1 MDNAPSASPLS
12 AFSDEIA
19 ALVRRASRSVVGV
32 RSHRS
37 QGSGFA
43 WRPGLIVTADEN
55 ITDEDR
61 LAVVLPGGA
70 TVLATLKGRD
80 PSTDIAL
87 LRVEAPDLEPIAA
100 TTVDVVAG
108 SIAIVVG
115 ANDGAPAATLGVVA
129 RAGPAWRSL
138 RGGNVDAR
146 IEIDVL
152 LRGSSE
158 GGIAFDAAGRAIGM
172 AVFGPRRRVLVIPAP
187 TIERVAAKLDAEGR
201 IARGYLGLGLQAV
214 RIEGGGVGTMVM
226 SLDADGPGARAGLR
240 QGDVI
245 AAWNGRAIDDV
256 SDLLRELGPDSVGS
270 VVRLS
275 ASRGG
280 EPMTFDVTIGARPE
294 R

>member
-1 MDNAPSASPLS
+1 MDHAPTASPLS
-12 AFSDEIA
+12 TFSDDIA

-55 ITDEDR
+55 VTDEDR

-80 PSTDIAL
+80 PSTDVAL
-87 LRVEAPDLEPIAA
+87 LRVDAPALEPITA
-100 TTVDVVAG
+100 TTRDVVAG
-108 SIAIVVG
+108 SLAVVVG
-115 ANDGAPAATLGVVA
+115 ADDGAPVAALGIVA

-146 IEIDVL
+146 IEVDTLV
-152 LRGSSE
+152 RGSSE
-158 GGIAFDAAGRAIGM
+158 GGVAFDATGRAIGM
-172 AVFGPRRRVLVIPAP
+172 AVFGPRRRVLVIPAS
-187 TIERVAAKLDAEGR
+187 TIDRVAAKLDADGR
-201 IARGYLGLGLQAV
+201 IARGYLGLGLQGV
-214 RIEGGGVGTMVM
+214 RIENGGVGAMVM
-226 SLDADGPGARAGLR
+226 SVDADGPGVRAGIR

-245 AAWNGRAIDDV
+245 AAWNGHAIDGV
-256 SDLLRELGPDSVGS
+256 NDLLRELGPDSVGS
-270 VVRLS
+270 VVRLA

>member
-1 MDNAPSASPLS
+1 MDNATSASPLS

-19 ALVRRASRSVVGV
+19 ALVRRASCSVVGV

-55 ITDEDR
+55 VTDEDR

-87 LRVEAPDLEPIAA
+87 LSVEARDLEPIAPA
-100 TTVDVVAG
+100 TIDVVAG
-108 SIAIVVG
+108 SVAIVVG
-115 ANDGAPAATLGVVA
+115 ADDGAPVATLGVVA

-146 IEIDVL
+146 IEIDTL
-152 LRGSSE
+152 LRGTSE

-172 AVFGPRRRVLVIPAP
+172 AVFGPRRRVLVIPAS

-201 IARGYLGLGLQAV
+201 IARGYLGLGLQGV
-214 RIEGGGVGTMVM
+214 RIEGGGVGAMVM

-245 AAWNGRAIDDV
+245 AAWNGRAIDGV
-256 SDLLRELGPDSVGS
+256 SDLLRELGPDSVGTA
-270 VVRLS
+270 VRLS

-280 EPMTFDVTIGARPE
+280 GPMSFDVTIGARPE

>member
-1 MDNAPSASPLS
+1 MDHAPTASPLS
-12 AFSDEIA
+12 TFSDDIA

-32 RSHRS
+32 RSNRS

-55 ITDEDR
+55 VTDEDR

-80 PSTDIAL
+80 PSTDVAL
-87 LRVEAPDLEPIAA
+87 LRVDAPALEPITA
-100 TTVDVVAG
+100 TTRDVVAG
-108 SIAIVVG
+108 SLAVVVG
-115 ANDGAPAATLGVVA
+115 ADDGAPVAALGIVA

-146 IEIDVL
+146 IEVDTLV
-152 LRGSSE
+152 RGSSE
-158 GGIAFDAAGRAIGM
+158 GGVAFDATGRAIGM
-172 AVFGPRRRVLVIPAP
+172 AVFGPRRRVLVIPAS
-187 TIERVAAKLDAEGR
+187 TIDRVAAKLDADGR
-201 IARGYLGLGLQAV
+201 IARGYLGLGLQGV
-214 RIEGGGVGTMVM
+214 RIENGGVGAMVM
-226 SLDADGPGARAGLR
+226 SVDADGPGVRAGIR

-245 AAWNGRAIDDV
+245 AAWNGHAIDGV
-256 SDLLRELGPDSVGS
+256 NDLLRELGPDSVGS
-270 VVRLS
+270 VVRLA

>member
-19 ALVRRASRSVVGV
+19 ALVRRASRSIVGV

-55 ITDEDR
+55 VTDEDR
-61 LAVVLPGGA
+61 LAVVLPGGE

-87 LRVEAPDLEPIAA
+87 LRVEAPDLEPTGA
-100 TTVDVVAG
+100 TTIDVVAG

-115 ANDGAPAATLGVVA
+115 ADDGAPVANLGVVA
-129 RAGPAWRSL
+129 RAGPAWRSV
-138 RGGNVDAR
+138 RGGNIDAR
-146 IEIDVL
+146 IEIDTL

-158 GGIAFDAAGRAIGM
+158 GGVAFDATGRAIGM
-172 AVFGPRRRVLVIPAP
+172 AVFGPRRRVLVIPAA
-187 TIERVAAKLDAEGR
+187 TIERVAAKLAAEGR
-201 IARGYLGLGLQAV
+201 IARGYLGLGLQSV
-214 RIEGGGVGTMVM
+214 RIERGGVGAMVM
-226 SLDADGPGARAGLR
+226 SVDADGPAARAGLR
-240 QGDVI
+240 QGDVV
-245 AAWNGRAIDDV
+245 AAWNGRAVDGV

>member
-1 MDNAPSASPLS
+1 MDNTPSASPLS

-55 ITDEDR
+55 VTDEDR
-61 LAVVLPGGA
+61 LAVVMPGGA

-87 LRVEAPDLEPIAA
+87 LRVEAPDLEPIEA

-108 SIAIVVG
+108 SVAIVVG
-115 ANDGAPAATLGVVA
+115 ADDGAPVATLGVVA
-129 RAGPAWRSL
+129 RTGAAWRSL

-146 IEIDVL
+146 IEIDTL

-158 GGIAFDAAGRAIGM
+158 GGVAFDAAGRAIGM
-172 AVFGPRRRVLVIPAP
+172 AVFGPRRRVLVIPAS

-201 IARGYLGLGLQAV
+201 IARGYLGLGLQGV

-245 AAWNGRAIDDV
+245 AAWNARAIDGV
-256 SDLLRELGPDSVGS
+256 NDLLRELGPDSVGS

-280 EPMTFDVTIGARPE
+280 EPMTFDVTIGARPD

>member
-1 MDNAPSASPLS
+1 MDNTPSASPLS

-55 ITDEDR
+55 VTDEDR
-61 LAVVLPGGA
+61 LAVVVPGGA

-87 LRVEAPDLEPIAA
+87 LRVEAPDLEPIEA

-108 SIAIVVG
+108 SVAIVVG
-115 ANDGAPAATLGVVA
+115 ADDGAPVATLGVVA
-129 RAGPAWRSL
+129 RTGAAWRSL

-146 IEIDVL
+146 IEIDTL

-158 GGIAFDAAGRAIGM
+158 GGVAFDAAGRAIGM
-172 AVFGPRRRVLVIPAP
+172 AVFGPRRRVLVIPAS

-201 IARGYLGLGLQAV
+201 IARGYLGLGLQGV

-245 AAWNGRAIDDV
+245 AAWNARAIDGV
-256 SDLLRELGPDSVGS
+256 NDLLRELGPDSVGS

-280 EPMTFDVTIGARPE
+280 EPMTFDVTIGARPD

>member
-1 MDNAPSASPLS
+1 MDNTPSASQLS
-12 AFSDEIA
+12 TFSDEIA

-37 QGSGFA
+37 HGSGFA

-87 LRVEAPDLEPIAA
+87 LRVEAPDVEPIASR
-100 TTVDVVAG
+100 TGDVVAG
-108 SIAIVVG
+108 SLAIVVG
-115 ANDGAPAATLGVVA
+115 ADDGAPIASLGVVA

-146 IEIDVL
+146 IEIDIL

-158 GGIAFDAAGRAIGM
+158 GGIAFDACGRAIGM
-172 AVFGPRRRVLVIPAP
+172 AVFGPRRRVLVIPAS
-187 TIERVAAKLDAEGR
+187 TIDRVATKLDVEGR
-201 IARGYLGLGLQAV
+201 IARGYLGLGLQGV
-214 RIEGGGVGTMVM
+214 RIEGGGAGAMVM

-245 AAWNGRAIDDV
+245 AAWNGRAIDGV
-256 SDLLRELGPDSVGS
+256 GDLLRELGPDSVGS

>member
-1 MDNAPSASPLS
+1 MDNTPSASPLS
-12 AFSDEIA
+12 TFSDEIA

-37 QGSGFA
+37 HGSGFV

-70 TVLATLKGRD
+70 TTLATLRGRD

-87 LRVEAPDLEPIAA
+87 LRVEAPDAEPIAA
-100 TTVDVVAG
+100 TTGDVVAG
-108 SIAIVVG
+108 SLAIVVG
-115 ANDGAPAATLGVVA
+115 AEDGAPIASLGVVA

-146 IEIDVL
+146 IEIDML

-158 GGIAFDAAGRAIGM
+158 GGIAFDAAGRTIGM
-172 AVFGPRRRVLVIPAP
+172 AVFGPRRRVLVIPAS
-187 TIERVAAKLDAEGR
+187 TIDRVAAKLDIEGR
-201 IARGYLGLGLQAV
+201 IARGYLGLGLQDV
-214 RIEGGGVGTMVM
+214 RIKDGGVGAIVM
-226 SLDADGPGARAGLR
+226 SLDADGPGAHAGLR

-245 AAWNGRAIDDV
+245 AAWNGRAIDGV
-256 SDLLRELGPDSVGS
+256 GDLLRELGPDSVDS

>member
-1 MDNAPSASPLS
+1 MDNAPSASSLS

-19 ALVRRASRSVVGV
+19 ALVRRASRSIVGV

-87 LRVEAPDLEPIAA
+87 LRVEAPDLEPIGA
-100 TTVDVVAG
+100 TKVDVVAG
-108 SIAIVVG
+108 SLAVVVG
-115 ANDGAPAATLGVVA
+115 ADEGTPLAALGVVA

-146 IEIDVL
+146 IEIDTL

-158 GGIAFDAAGRAIGM
+158 GGVAFDVAGRAIGM
-172 AVFGPRRRVLVIPAP
+172 AVFGPRRRVLVIPAS
-187 TIERVAAKLDAEGR
+187 TIDRVAAKLDAEGR
-201 IARGYLGLGLQAV
+201 IARGYLGLGLQGV
-214 RIEGGGVGTMVM
+214 RIESGGVGAMVM
-226 SLDADGPGARAGLR
+226 SVDADGPGARAGLR

-245 AAWNGRAIDDV
+245 AAWNGRAIDGV
-256 SDLLRELGPDSVGS
+256 NDLLRELGPDSVGG

>member
-1 MDNAPSASPLS
+1 MDHAPTASPLS
-12 AFSDEIA
+12 TFSDDIA

-55 ITDEDR
+55 VTDEDR

-80 PSTDIAL
+80 PSTDVAL
-87 LRVEAPDLEPIAA
+87 LRVDAPALEPITA
-100 TTVDVVAG
+100 TTRDVVAG
-108 SIAIVVG
+108 SLAVVVG
-115 ANDGAPAATLGVVA
+115 ADDGAPVAALGIVA

-146 IEIDVL
+146 IEVDTLV
-152 LRGSSE
+152 RGSSE
-158 GGIAFDAAGRAIGM
+158 GGVAFDATGRAIGM
-172 AVFGPRRRVLVIPAP
+172 AVFGPRRRVLVIPAS
-187 TIERVAAKLDAEGR
+187 TIDRVAAKLDADGR
-201 IARGYLGLGLQAV
+201 IARGYLGLGLQGV
-214 RIEGGGVGTMVM
+214 RIENGGVGAMVM
-226 SLDADGPGARAGLR
+226 SVDADGPGVRAGIR

-245 AAWNGRAIDDV
+245 AAWNGRAIDGV
-256 SDLLRELGPDSVGS
+256 NDLLRELGPDSVGS
-270 VVRLS
+270 VVRLA

>member
-37 QGSGFA
+37 HGSGFA

-80 PSTDIAL
+80 PSTDVAL
-87 LRVEAPDLEPIAA
+87 LRVEAPDVEPIAA
-100 TTVDVVAG
+100 VSADVVAG
-108 SIAIVVG
+108 SLAIVVG
-115 ANDGAPAATLGVVA
+115 ADDGAPVASLGVVA

-146 IEIDVL
+146 IEIDML

-158 GGIAFDAAGRAIGM
+158 GGVAFDAAGRAIGM
-172 AVFGPRRRVLVIPAP
+172 AVFGPRRRVLVIPAS
-187 TIERVAAKLDAEGR
+187 TIDRVAAKLDAEGR
-201 IARGYLGLGLQAV
+201 IARGYLGLGLQGV
-214 RIEGGGVGTMVM
+214 KMEGGGVGAMVM

-245 AAWNGRAIDDV
+245 AAWNGRAIDGV
-256 SDLLRELGPDSVGS
+256 VDLLRELGPDSVGS

-280 EPMTFDVTIGARPE
+280 EPMTFDVTIAARPE

>member
-1 MDNAPSASPLS
+1 MDHAPTASPLS
-12 AFSDEIA
+12 TFSDDIA

-43 WRPGLIVTADEN
+43 WRPGLLVTADEN
-55 ITDEDR
+55 VTDEDR

-80 PSTDIAL
+80 PSTDVAL
-87 LRVEAPDLEPIAA
+87 LRVDAPALEPITA
-100 TTVDVVAG
+100 TTRDVVAG
-108 SIAIVVG
+108 SLAVVVG
-115 ANDGAPAATLGVVA
+115 ADDGAPVAALGIVA

-146 IEIDVL
+146 IEVDTLV
-152 LRGSSE
+152 RGSSE
-158 GGIAFDAAGRAIGM
+158 GGVAFDATGRAIGM
-172 AVFGPRRRVLVIPAP
+172 AVFGPRRRVLVIPAS
-187 TIERVAAKLDAEGR
+187 TIDRVAAKLDADGR
-201 IARGYLGLGLQAV
+201 IARGYLGLGLQGV
-214 RIEGGGVGTMVM
+214 RIENGGVGAMVM
-226 SLDADGPGARAGLR
+226 SVDADGPGVRAGIR

-245 AAWNGRAIDDV
+245 AAWNGHAIDGV
-256 SDLLRELGPDSVGS
+256 NDLLRELGPDSVGS
-270 VVRLS
+270 VVRLA

>member
-1 MDNAPSASPLS
+1 MDNAAPASPLS
-12 AFSDEIA
+12 ALSREIA
-19 ALVRRASRSVVGV
+19 SLVRRASPSIVGV

-37 QGSGFA
+37 YGSGFA

-55 ITDEDR
+55 VTDEDR

-80 PSTDIAL
+80 PSTDVAL
-87 LRVEAPDLEPIAA
+87 LRVETPDLEPIA
-100 TTVDVVAG
+100 TTTTDVVPG

-115 ANDGAPAATLGVVA
+115 SGDGAPVAAFGVVA

-146 IEIDVL
+146 IEIDAL

-158 GGIAFDAAGRAIGM
+158 GGVALDATGRALGM
-172 AVFGPRRRVLVIPAP
+172 AVFGPRRRVLVIPSS
-187 TIERVAAKLDAEGR
+187 TIERVAAKLDADGR
-201 IARGYLGLGLQAV
+201 IARGYLGLGLQSV
-214 RIEGGGVGTMVM
+214 QIQGGGVGAMVM
-226 SLDADGPGARAGLR
+226 SVDGDGPGARAGLR

-245 AAWNGRAIDDV
+245 AAWNGRAIDGV
-256 SDLLRELGPDSVGS
+256 NDLLRELGPDSVGS
-270 VVRLS
+270 LVRLS

-280 EPMTFDVTIGARPE
+280 EPLTFDVTVGARPE

>member
-1 MDNAPSASPLS
+1 MDHAPTASPLS
-12 AFSDEIA
+12 TFSDDIA

-32 RSHRS
+32 RSNRS

-55 ITDEDR
+55 VTDEDR

-80 PSTDIAL
+80 PSTDVAL
-87 LRVEAPDLEPIAA
+87 LRVDAPALEPITA
-100 TTVDVVAG
+100 TTRDVVAG
-108 SIAIVVG
+108 SLAVVVG
-115 ANDGAPAATLGVVA
+115 ADDGAPVAALGIVA

-146 IEIDVL
+146 IEVDTLV
-152 LRGSSE
+152 RGSSE
-158 GGIAFDAAGRAIGM
+158 GGVAFDATGRAIGM
-172 AVFGPRRRVLVIPAP
+172 AVFGPRRRVLVIPAS
-187 TIERVAAKLDAEGR
+187 TIDRVATKLDVEGR
-201 IARGYLGLGLQAV
+201 IARGYLGLGLQGV
-214 RIEGGGVGTMVM
+214 RIENGGVGAMVM
-226 SLDADGPGARAGLR
+226 SVDADGPGVRAGIR

-245 AAWNGRAIDDV
+245 AAWNGHAIDGV
-256 SDLLRELGPDSVGS
+256 NDLLRELGPDSVGS
-270 VVRLS
+270 VVRLA

>member
-1 MDNAPSASPLS
+1 MDNATSASPLS

-19 ALVRRASRSVVGV
+19 ALVRRASCSVVGV

-55 ITDEDR
+55 VTDEDR

-87 LRVEAPDLEPIAA
+87 LSVEAQDLEPIAPA
-100 TTVDVVAG
+100 TIDVVAG
-108 SIAIVVG
+108 SVAIVVG
-115 ANDGAPAATLGVVA
+115 ADDGAPVATLGVVA

-146 IEIDVL
+146 IEIDTL
-152 LRGSSE
+152 LRGTSE

-172 AVFGPRRRVLVIPAP
+172 AVFGPRRRVLVIPAS

-201 IARGYLGLGLQAV
+201 IARGYLGLGLQGV
-214 RIEGGGVGTMVM
+214 RIEGGGVGAMVM

-245 AAWNGRAIDDV
+245 AAWNGRAIDGV
-256 SDLLRELGPDSVGS
+256 SDLLRELGPDSVGTA
-270 VVRLS
+270 VRLS

-280 EPMTFDVTIGARPE
+280 GPMSFDVTIGARPE

>member
-1 MDNAPSASPLS
+1 MDHAPTASPLS
-12 AFSDEIA
+12 TFSDDIA

-55 ITDEDR
+55 VTDEDR

-80 PSTDIAL
+80 PSTDVAL
-87 LRVEAPDLEPIAA
+87 LRVDAPALEPITA
-100 TTVDVVAG
+100 TTRDVVAG
-108 SIAIVVG
+108 SLAVVVG
-115 ANDGAPAATLGVVA
+115 ADDGAPVAALGIVA

-146 IEIDVL
+146 IEVETL
-152 LRGSSE
+152 VRGSSE
-158 GGIAFDAAGRAIGM
+158 GGVAFDATGRAIGM
-172 AVFGPRRRVLVIPAP
+172 AVFGPRRRVLVIPAS
-187 TIERVAAKLDAEGR
+187 TIDRVAAKLDADGR
-201 IARGYLGLGLQAV
+201 IARGYLGLGLQGV
-214 RIEGGGVGTMVM
+214 RIENGGVGAMVM
-226 SLDADGPGARAGLR
+226 SVDADGPGVRAGIR

-245 AAWNGRAIDDV
+245 AAWNGRAIDGV
-256 SDLLRELGPDSVGS
+256 NDLLRELGPDSVGS
-270 VVRLS
+270 VVRLA